1 MTYKR
6 VDGAVTV
13 SQPDGLAEA
22 FKRLAMERTA
32 TVDPKS
38 RRRRVWAQDL
48 HEQAVRDL
56 LDRLAR
62 GEKVVFVATPMR
74 RKQRKT
80 MWLHPALWAEVR
92 KVAVRH
98 NVSVGTVVLTACLA
112 YLEAHGIKLT
122 EG

>member
-1 MTYKR
+1 MIYRR

-13 SQPDGLAEA
+13 SQPHGLAEA
-22 FKRLAMERTA
+22 FKRLAIQRTA

-48 HEQAVRDL
+48 HEEAVRDL

-62 GEKVVFVATPMR
+62 GEKVVFVATPLR
-74 RKQRKT
+74 GKQRKT
-80 MWLHPALWAEVR
+80 MWLDPALWTEVR
-92 KVAVRH
+92 KVAIDH

-112 YLEAHGIKLT
+112 YLEAHGIELK
-122 EG
+122 